1 MYEAGNPK
9 LVLCDN
15 LQGWDGEG
23 GARSVQEGGDTREER
38 TRSSDVWVELFSSHH
53 RWHGSPGLPSEKL
66 LYYSWTVLHL
76 GPGSQNLT
84 VPPQIKKT
92 PLPSP
97 VSRISLVLQLLLP
110 FSLSIL
116 SLGLQLHQVF
126 ISKQL
131 VLHSRFSEVVLL
143 QIWLEIKTLYYYMPP
158 GALKYTKAQPRV
170 GHVCTWQHM
179 PVSYVTGHMNTHSH
193 LWNFAT
199 WRVCM

>member
-1 MYEAGNPK
+1 MYDAGNPK

-15 LQGWDGEG
+15 LQGWEGDG
-23 GARSVQEGGDTREER
+23 GARSVQEGGDTSEKR
-38 TRSSDVWVELFSSHH
+38 TQSSDVWVAAHH
-53 RWHGSPGLPSEKL
+53 RWHGSTGLHFERL
-66 LYYSWTVLHL
+66 LNHSWTILHL

-84 VPPQIKKT
+84 VPPQIKKA

-97 VSRISLVLQLLLP
+97 VSWISLIIQLLLP

-116 SLGLQLHQVF
+116 SLDLQLHQVF

-131 VLHSRFSEVVLL
+131 VLHSKEFSEVVLL
-143 QIWLEIKTLYYYMPP
+143 QIWLEIKTLYYYTPRS
-158 GALKYTKAQPRV
+158 ALKYTKAQPLV
-170 GHVCTWQHM
+170 GHVCTWQCM
-179 PVSYVTGHMNTHSH
+179 PISYVIGHMNTHSH